1 MVTPYLR
8 RISRATTDHQEPEAT
23 YLQQLGR
30 SLKLH
35 RVKAG
40 LTQEQLADRAGMHR
54 TFIGLVER
62 GESGLSVE
70 RLVDLA
76 AALSVE
82 PADLLPPRPRRHP

>member
-1 MVTPYLR
+1 VVTPYVR
-8 RISRATTDHQEPEAT
+8 GISRASTDHQGPEAT
-23 YLQQLGR
+23 YLQKFGL
-30 SLKLH
+30 SLKLQ

-62 GESGLSVE
+62 GESGLSIE

-76 AALSVE
+76 AALDVE
-82 PADLLPPRPRRHP
+82 PADLLPPRPGSHL